1 MDAMDNIMN
10 SLHTLGLHTLFVYYR
25 ITLASVV
32 TVSLMFVA
40 FESVWF
46 QDKLDYRG
54 EFSIEDIA
62 RHNIKNSTKDEF
74 VLQDILSYTS
84 DKIFFVESSG
94 LRSFKGRNLCAF
106 ESAAKHHPNT
116 SIYIAMTVDA
126 IPRDSDVL
134 VLHQKYPNI
143 NIRKLNVDKFLRGEF
158 LFQVY
163 DK

>member
-1 MDAMDNIMN
+1 MDAMDIIMN

-116 SIYIAMTVDA
+116 LIYIAMTVDA

-134 VLHQKYPNI
+134 VLHQYHQTAYAVGVCGAHELDSTTLPSLLI
-143 NIRKLNVDKFLRGEF
+143 
-158 LFQVY
+158 
-163 DK
+163 